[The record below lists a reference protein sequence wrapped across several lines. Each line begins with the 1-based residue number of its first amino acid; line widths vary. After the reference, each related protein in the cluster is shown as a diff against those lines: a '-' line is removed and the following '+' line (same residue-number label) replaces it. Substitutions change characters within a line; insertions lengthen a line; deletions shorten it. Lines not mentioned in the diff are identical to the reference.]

1 MVFSKTNLKFI
12 MIYFMCV
19 IRLLLGHVQKFSI

>member
-1 MVFSKTNLKFI
+1 

-19 IRLLLGHVQKFSI
+19 IRLLLGHIQKFSI